1 MPEVQTGG
9 VKFHSIQN
17 TLIRAFAALIVFTIL
32 LLGAVS
38 LYFLRETLVQNA
50 ESTTTQLVNQMN
62 RVIENYVKYMD
73 DIALVTAN
81 NEDVRTFMENPA
93 ADSPALHTRISQ
105 SFRAIRLVRKDIDSI
120 FLITRDGRAI
130 AATQGE
136 GRLNPSVDLESRF
149 REIHGGLKPGF
160 PAVSSAHVENL
171 VDDRYPWVISLARS
185 MPAAAD
191 GRSVGIIQVD
201 LNYEIIADLC
211 RNIQLGTSGYV
222 FILDGQGDLVYHPRQ
237 QLIYGNLKSERFS
250 DVLAL
255 NGGYLR
261 AVVDGREVL
270 YTAASSSQTGWTVVA
285 VSYPDE
291 LFSSRRRAEYYFLML
306 ALLSFVTAIGAAHLI
321 STTISKPIG
330 ELRRS
335 MQAVESGNFDIDI
348 TVQTSNEIYQLARD
362 CDIAI
367 KKVRDLIE
375 QNRKEQELKRA
386 LELRALQAQINPHLL
401 YNTLDSI
408 IWMIELGE
416 NQNAID
422 MTSSLAKLFRLA
434 ISKESEMISIRN
446 EIEYVEAYLAI
457 QKQRYKE
464 KLSYEIAFS
473 PELYGFKIMKLLIQP
488 LVENAIYHGIKGM
501 DGPGHIKI
509 IGEREDSAV
518 VIRVGDNGV
527 GMSAEILSALN
538 EGNVEPSTNGGV
550 GVKNV
555 QERIRLSFGTEYGVR
570 LESVAGVGTTAVV
583 RIPVVPG
590 DAT

>member
-1 MPEVQTGG
+1 M
-9 VKFHSIQN
+9 
-17 TLIRAFAALIVFTIL
+17 
-32 LLGAVS
+32 
-38 LYFLRETLVQNA
+38 
-50 ESTTTQLVNQMN
+50 
-62 RVIENYVKYMD
+62 
-73 DIALVTAN
+73 
-81 NEDVRTFMENPA
+81 
-93 ADSPALHTRISQ
+93 
-105 SFRAIRLVRKDIDSI
+105 
-120 FLITRDGRAI
+120 
-130 AATQGE
+130 
-136 GRLNPSVDLESRF
+136 DLESRF
-149 REIHGGLKPGF
+149 REIHSGLKPGF

-185 MPAAAD
+185 MPAATD
-191 GRSVGIIQVD
+191 GGSVGIIQVD

-222 FILDGQGDLVYHPRQ
+222 FILDGKGDLVYHPRQ

-291 LFSSRRRAEYYFLML
+291 LFSSRRHAEYYFLML

-538 EGNVEPSTNGGV
+538 EGNVEPSTSGGV

-570 LESVAGVGTTAVV
+570 LESVPGAGTTAVV
-583 RIPVVPG
+583 RIPVDPG
-590 DAT
+590 RRRVKNRTTLFFLLGALAAAVVLTFLYRGSRLFGPAPAAPKKVVVIFKTIDYGTTPFWGNVRDGVESAGKDFNVSVSVRGARNEKDVQGQIAIVRACYGREARCHRAGRRGFQSPCPPGEGDQSASHPSGVRGLLHQLG

>member
-1 MPEVQTGG
+1 

-32 LLGAVS
+32 LLGAIS

-73 DIALVTAN
+73 DIALVTAK
-81 NEDVRTFMENPA
+81 NEDVRAFMENPA
-93 ADSPALHTRISQ
+93 ADSPALRLKINQ
-105 SFRAIRLVRKDIDSI
+105 SFRAIRSVRKDIDSI

-136 GRLNPSVDLESRF
+136 GHLNPSVDLESRF
-149 REIHGGLKPGF
+149 REIHEGLKPGF

-171 VDDRYPWVISLARS
+171 VDDRYPWVISLARG

-191 GRSVGIIQVD
+191 ARSVGIIQVD

-222 FILDGQGDLVYHPRQ
+222 FILDGKGDLVYHPRQ

-261 AVVDGREVL
+261 TVVDGREVL

-291 LFSSRRRAEYYFLML
+291 LFSSRRHAEYYFLML

-330 ELRRS
+330 KLRRS

-348 TVQTSNEIYQLARD
+348 TVQTSNEIYQLAQD

-464 KLSYEIAFS
+464 KLSYEISFS
-473 PELYGFKIMKLLIQP
+473 PELYGLKIMKLLIQP
-488 LVENAIYHGIKGM
+488 LVENALYHGIKGM

-509 IGEREDSAV
+509 IGSREDSAV

-527 GMSAEILSALN
+527 GMSAEILDALN
-538 EGNVEPSTNGGV
+538 EGNVEPSTSGGV

-555 QERIRLSFGTEYGVR
+555 QERIRLSFGPEYGVR
-570 LESVAGVGTTAVV
+570 LESSPGEGATAVV
-583 RIPVVPG
+583 RIPVIPG
-590 DAT
+590 EAR